1 MGLDAGP
8 RGLAF
13 FIRFDAG
20 SERGWRFH
28 LESSMHDDI
37 WFASAG
43 TNLYAIEQGRG
54 QPILALHGGLADH
67 RASLA
72 YAGPL
77 AASYRLITPDLR
89 GAGRSKDKGPL
100 RWEQL
105 ADDLAALLD
114 HLGIERAVI
123 AGVSAGSGVVVR
135 FGLRHPDRIAGLVIL
150 APLYPGSERELD
162 DAPRAALAR
171 MDAYAQRSVRE
182 GIQALQPLFEA
193 LPDAIRERAQA
204 MLESFDPASV
214 AATTRLLSTTQP
226 FDVLEDLQG
235 IRSPTLVVRG
245 RDPQHPGEIADL
257 YADSLPHARVIEA
270 EVEQIAAAIDGFC
283 RTEANW

>member
-1 MGLDAGP
+1 
-8 RGLAF
+8 
-13 FIRFDAG
+13 
-20 SERGWRFH
+20 
-28 LESSMHDDI
+28 MHDDI

-77 AASYRLITPDLR
+77 AAGYRLITPDLR
-89 GAGRSKDKGPL
+89 GAGRSKDAGPL
-100 RWEQL
+100 TWEQL

-214 AATTRLLSTTQP
+214 AATTGFLASGAQP
-226 FDVLEDLQG
+226 FATAAELAAITAPVLLVPGGD
-235 IRSPTLVVRG
+235 PT
-245 RDPQHPGEIADL
+245 HPPELAEL
-257 YADSLPHARVIEA
+257 YRRHLPHATVRTVDA
-270 EVEQIAAAIDGFC
+270 PWHTADLASPIAAFLDAIS
-283 RTEANW
+283 